1 MRIIIVEDEQ
11 RSRRGLK
18 NLIQMASDECEIVAD
33 AADGQKALTL
43 IKKCK
48 PDVVFT
54 DIRMPY
60 MDGLELIREVRKED
74 KVVKFVIV
82 SAYEEF
88 EYARQALSLGVT
100 DYLIKPLIMDDV
112 EEVIGKIIRTGSF
125 EKEEAVP
132 EKKDVHPLI
141 KKSLG
146 IIEREYA
153 CALSQKELASRLGIT
168 AEYFSA
174 LFAKE
179 MGESF
184 VKYIKRYRI
193 DVARTLLL
201 HTDESREDIAR
212 KVGYSDLKYF
222 YKVFQEVTG
231 TSVAEYI
238 RSNR

>member
-1 MRIIIVEDEQ
+1 
-11 RSRRGLK
+11 
-18 NLIQMASDECEIVAD
+18 
-33 AADGQKALTL
+33 
-43 IKKCK
+43 
-48 PDVVFT
+48 
-54 DIRMPY
+54 
-60 MDGLELIREVRKED
+60 MDGLELIKEVRKED

-125 EKEEAVP
+125 EKEEAAS

-201 HTDESREDIAR
+201 QTDESREDIAQ